1 MPSNPRSLP
10 KLVLHLEGGL
20 ILALA
25 LFFYARSGQSWLLF
39 LILLLAPDLS
49 ALGYLA
55 GPRIGSAVYN
65 SFHTYLAPGILL
77 AIGYFS
83 AWPLGIAVALIWIA
97 HIGGDRL
104 LGYGLKYPT
113 RFQDTHLQRV

>member
-1 MPSNPRSLP
+1 MPTHPRSLP
-10 KLVLHLEGGL
+10 KLLLHLEGGL

-25 LFFYARSGQSWLLF
+25 LFLYARSGQSWLLF
-39 LILLLAPDLS
+39 AILLLAPDLS

-55 GPRIGSAVYN
+55 GPRIGSTVYN
-65 SFHTYLAPGILL
+65 CFHTYLAPGILL
-77 AIGYFS
+77 AVGFF
-83 AWPLGIAVALIWIA
+83 AVWPLGVALALIWVA

-104 LGYGLKYPT
+104 LGFGLKYPT